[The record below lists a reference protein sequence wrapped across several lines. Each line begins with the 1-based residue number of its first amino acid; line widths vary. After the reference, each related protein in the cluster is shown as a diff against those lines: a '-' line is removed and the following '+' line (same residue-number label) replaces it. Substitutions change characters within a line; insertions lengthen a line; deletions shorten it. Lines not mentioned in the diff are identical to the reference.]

1 MGLGYQ
7 TLEGP
12 LQALNIVF
20 PIDKFENPR
29 LLFGKNGLDRI
40 MNYDESIKKN
50 FSYKPAIL
58 KKYGRI
64 FSQEHIHK
72 YSNKISTICK
82 AIKKSK
88 GIVLIYSQYINGGCL
103 PLALALEEMGFTR
116 HGGKSQSLFKTPPE
130 IKTPFKY
137 IMITGDINLSPKNS
151 EEINFATNE
160 DNINGEKIKVIIISK
175 AGSEGLDSKN
185 IRQIH
190 ILDPWY
196 NTNRIEQI
204 IGRGI
209 RTCSHR
215 LLPFEERNCQIFLY
229 GTLLTDDSEAA
240 DLYTYRL
247 AEKKAIKIGII
258 SRILKENA
266 IDCILNKGQRNMTE
280 EKINQ
285 TINIKIS
292 NGKEIEYKVGDKP
305 FTAVCD
311 YMSSCDYKCNPTD
324 DMGEINYDTYN
335 DTFIVMNLDKI
346 LSRIKNLMKEF
357 YVYKKNDLIMAINSV
372 KKYPDE
378 QINIALEKLTSD
390 KHEIIT
396 DRFGRTGYLI
406 NIGEYYM
413 FQPIELENENISMY
427 ERTHPLDY
435 KREKLL
441 FSLPKKQTQTE
452 MRTKKVTVI
461 LNNIKKKMEII
472 KKSKKVLKGEWHRL
486 CFNVIHIL
494 KEEYDINKL
503 YKHALHHLLDVMS
516 YKDKVK
522 LINYLYLNDELDEME
537 KKMKQFFDSFVLPES
552 NIILLVNGTKIK
564 RLKWD
569 KNKWEN
575 LTALELNE
583 SEKKIL
589 DRKVKNK
596 MEINNTIGLIYPLNE
611 KLVYKIKKRDGKVGV
626 KIGKNGLVCA
636 QKSKKLVIEILN
648 ELYKKKK
655 YSMANTRISAK
666 KNNGR
671 SSQELCVEQELLLRY
686 FNDEKK
692 NGKIWFFSSVDSII
706 NKNI

>member
-1 MGLGYQ
+1 
-7 TLEGP
+7 
-12 LQALNIVF
+12 
-20 PIDKFENPR
+20 
-29 LLFGKNGLDRI
+29 
-40 MNYDESIKKN
+40 
-50 FSYKPAIL
+50 
-58 KKYGRI
+58 
-64 FSQEHIHK
+64 
-72 YSNKISTICK
+72 
-82 AIKKSK
+82 
-88 GIVLIYSQYINGGCL
+88 
-103 PLALALEEMGFTR
+103 
-116 HGGKSQSLFKTPPE
+116 
-130 IKTPFKY
+130 
-137 IMITGDINLSPKNS
+137 
-151 EEINFATNE
+151 
-160 DNINGEKIKVIIISK
+160 
-175 AGSEGLDSKN
+175 
-185 IRQIH
+185 
-190 ILDPWY
+190 
-196 NTNRIEQI
+196 
-204 IGRGI
+204 
-209 RTCSHR
+209 
-215 LLPFEERNCQIFLY
+215 
-229 GTLLTDDSEAA
+229 
-240 DLYTYRL
+240 
-247 AEKKAIKIGII
+247 
-258 SRILKENA
+258 
-266 IDCILNKGQRNMTE
+266 MTE

>member
-1 MGLGYQ
+1 
-7 TLEGP
+7 
-12 LQALNIVF
+12 
-20 PIDKFENPR
+20 
-29 LLFGKNGLDRI
+29 
-40 MNYDESIKKN
+40 
-50 FSYKPAIL
+50 
-58 KKYGRI
+58 
-64 FSQEHIHK
+64 
-72 YSNKISTICK
+72 
-82 AIKKSK
+82 
-88 GIVLIYSQYINGGCL
+88 
-103 PLALALEEMGFTR
+103 
-116 HGGKSQSLFKTPPE
+116 
-130 IKTPFKY
+130 
-137 IMITGDINLSPKNS
+137 
-151 EEINFATNE
+151 
-160 DNINGEKIKVIIISK
+160 
-175 AGSEGLDSKN
+175 
-185 IRQIH
+185 
-190 ILDPWY
+190 
-196 NTNRIEQI
+196 
-204 IGRGI
+204 GI

-472 KKSKKVLKGEWHRL
+472 KKSKK
-486 CFNVIHIL
+486 
-494 KEEYDINKL
+494 
-503 YKHALHHLLDVMS
+503 
-516 YKDKVK
+516 
-522 LINYLYLNDELDEME
+522 
-537 KKMKQFFDSFVLPES
+537 
-552 NIILLVNGTKIK
+552 
-564 RLKWD
+564 
-569 KNKWEN
+569 
-575 LTALELNE
+575 
-583 SEKKIL
+583 
-589 DRKVKNK
+589 
-596 MEINNTIGLIYPLNE
+596 
-611 KLVYKIKKRDGKVGV
+611 
-626 KIGKNGLVCA
+626 
-636 QKSKKLVIEILN
+636 
-648 ELYKKKK
+648 
-655 YSMANTRISAK
+655 
-666 KNNGR
+666 
-671 SSQELCVEQELLLRY
+671 
-686 FNDEKK
+686 
-692 NGKIWFFSSVDSII
+692 
-706 NKNI
+706 